1 MAGLVGYASSSD
13 GEDDDIP
20 QQGQMQTEVAPT
32 NAAVDSR
39 EATEKPTT
47 PPSVRPI
54 AQDAASLAQRPPL
67 GPQLGSQHDPEALKD
82 APVLGPSLP
91 TGEEVIQMQTDAD
104 AAAFLDS
111 LDPSSRPQSPYT
123 ANRALLRD
131 LTLPP
136 VPNLDVPP
144 SPPGTPPPSLGALT
158 AKFETFLEL
167 KRKKGTHFN
176 ARLAQSTAMRNPSLM
191 DKLLDFVGLE
201 DPVAASETKSRPG
214 APKGA
219 PALAS
224 TNSMADQYITVL
236 PPDIWDPTSLPE
248 WAFRGELR
256 KAQEKVQKER
266 EAERASG
273 QRDAIEFVPPS
284 SARRA

>member
-1 MAGLVGYASSSD
+1 M
-13 GEDDDIP
+13 
-20 QQGQMQTEVAPT
+20 
-32 NAAVDSR
+32 
-39 EATEKPTT
+39 
-47 PPSVRPI
+47 
-54 AQDAASLAQRPPL
+54 
-67 GPQLGSQHDPEALKD
+67 
-82 APVLGPSLP
+82 LGPSLP
-91 TGEEVIQMQTDAD
+91 TGDEAIRMQTDAD

-201 DPVAASETKSRPG
+201 DPVAASDGKKGRPG
-214 APKGA
+214 ASSKGGA
-219 PALAS
+219 PALAQ
-224 TNSMADQYITVL
+224 TNAVADQYVTVL
-236 PPDIWDPTSLPE
+236 PLDIWDPTALPE

-256 KAQEKVQKER
+256 KAQEKVQKDR

-273 QRDAIEFVPPS
+273 QRDAIEFVPSS
-284 SARRA
+284 SAAASASPAGRKQRSRFDNP